1 MASSSHS
8 GSSSLN
14 WVPPTAEELQQLL
27 PQYEITAQLG
37 RGGMGAVYRGR
48 QITLDRPVAIK
59 ILSNALDE
67 ADASFAER
75 FKNEAR
81 SMAKL
86 AHPGIVGVYDFGE
99 TASGLL
105 YIVMEFIEGTD
116 VAKMIAEQ
124 GRLPVAHALAITAH
138 VCDALQ
144 FAHDRSIIHRDIKPA
159 NIMVG
164 YDGVVKVA
172 DFGLAKM
179 NAGGEA
185 AGLTQ
190 SGMALGTLHYMAP
203 EALMLGSSADHRADI
218 YAVGVML
225 YQMLTGKVPHG
236 MFELPSKRVPDL
248 DPRYDDIIARA
259 MREDRDLRYQQI
271 GELRRDLDTIL
282 TQPVVRV
289 EEAAEKAPAALPTK
303 ARPQRPVGRPVTPPH
318 SESSSEPSV
327 GSKSSG
333 SGMIWA
339 VVGGVVVLG
348 VLAVVLMGGS
358 RKDDSGDKAVAGASQ
373 PPPAEPKPVTVP
385 KPPAP
390 KKADPVV
397 ASKSPTPSPVP
408 PPPVKTPAPA
418 MNSKPVASPS
428 PAATPPSPVVEL
440 KPEDPLTVLAKLQGF
455 QTRVANYQKARATQ
469 LGELTA
475 KYRNAL
481 AAAKQ
486 SATQSG
492 NLTHVVAMDQAIQ
505 RATTHAN
512 TLEKLPALLKVEPL
526 PPLPAL
532 DDSTPD
538 SLKKLRG
545 IFDGETVRIE
555 EELKVALGKSLNALQ
570 VSLVKS
576 GDLDSAR
583 AIDAYRKQL
592 DGAAVF
598 APTGPFTNSLGMK
611 FVPVKIGSGPSA
623 GTTLFFSVWET
634 RVADYA
640 AFAAEND
647 VPGNWRDANNQGVE
661 QTADHPAI
669 LITAELA
676 NKFCDWLSKKENMN
690 CRLPTSE
697 EWDWAAGIRWVGQS
711 EQELTARRNE
721 RPWKGGQASKDVGN
735 FGLGLVD
742 DFPFTAPV
750 GSYPPNQ
757 NGLFDIFGNVWEW
770 VKTGENLHLCRGGGW
785 GNNAWMTEGKE
796 EPLPEFAGKATAMG
810 FRVVVDPSA
819 KQSAVIVAATTSS
832 PMPAPAPAPSPAPA
846 SAADHS
852 LINGRDLTGWQT
864 ANPAAWKVEN
874 DTLVCRGADSLLA
887 HPLSSHNVD
896 LLGEFRVSSKASG
909 GMIFFATSSSPDEG
923 WEVPIVGSGVSAP
936 VLTGGIIDHKT
947 GAKTP
952 PGSTLAKDGEWQRFR
967 LVGSK
972 VQSTVF
978 LANQSN
984 NTHRMGRPITSP
996 THFILRASAAD
1007 GEIAFRNLVV
1017 RDTLDYPGINLGD
1030 PGNGPEWTPLLND
1043 SSLSQWKLRGNPKDF
1058 QLKGGTLQV
1067 AVTDKGPS
1075 YLFLTLGQG
1084 RPPPIKSF
1092 DLMFK
1097 ARATGDANSG
1107 IYFHVDPS
1115 QWQSLGNPSTGYEV
1129 NLANEGKSENLT
1141 GAVFNIAPPLIDLP
1155 DQSDWFD
1162 VRLCVKDNR
1171 VLCLINGK
1179 IAQDFVEP
1187 ADRSTLRTSAS
1198 QKDRGFRKS
1207 GGAIAIQALSKNG
1220 SWFIKDMRFKNL
1232 D

>member
-1 MASSSHS
+1 MASSSQS
-8 GSSSLN
+8 RTSSA
-14 WVPPTAEELQQLL
+14 WVPPTAEELQKLL

-48 QITLDRPVAIK
+48 QTTLDRPVAIK

-99 TASGLL
+99 TESGLL

-116 VAKMIAEQ
+116 VAKMISEQ

-138 VCDALQ
+138 VCDALR
-144 FAHDRSIIHRDIKPA
+144 FAHDRGVIHRDIKPA

-179 NAGGEA
+179 SAGGET

-236 MFELPSKRVPDL
+236 MFELPSRQVPDL

-259 MREDRDLRYQQI
+259 MREDRELRYQQI
-271 GELRRDLDTIL
+271 AELRRDLDTML
-282 TQPVVRV
+282 TQPVVKV
-289 EEAAEKAPAALPTK
+289 EEKAEKAPAALPTK
-303 ARPQRPVGRPVTPPH
+303 DRPQRPVGRPASPPKP
-318 SESSSEPSV
+318 EPSPEPPAK
-327 GSKSSG
+327 SKSSG
-333 SGMIWA
+333 GGMIWA

-348 VLAVVLMGGS
+348 GLAYVLMGGS
-358 RKDDSGDKAVAGASQ
+358 GKDDSGDKAVAKPSQ
-373 PPPAEPKPVTVP
+373 PAPAEQKPVTVQQ
-385 KPPAP
+385 PPAP
-390 KKADPVV
+390 KKAAPVI

-408 PPPVKTPAPA
+408 APPVKTPAPA
-418 MNSKPVASPS
+418 VSSKPVASP
-428 PAATPPSPVVEL
+428 APVVEPKL
-440 KPEDPLTVLAKLQGF
+440 EDPLIALVKLPGF

-475 KYRNAL
+475 KYQNAL
-481 AAAKQ
+481 AAARQ

-492 NLTHVVAMDQAIQ
+492 SLTHVVAMDQAIQ

-512 TLEKLPALLKVEPL
+512 TLEKLPAVLKVEPL

-545 IFDGETVRIE
+545 IFDGETERIE
-555 EELKVALGKSLNALQ
+555 EELQAALLKSLNALQ

-576 GDLDSAR
+576 GDLDNAR
-583 AIDAYRKQL
+583 VVEVYRKQL
-592 DGAAVF
+592 DGAATI

-611 FVPVKIGSGPSA
+611 FVPLKIGSGPSA

-640 AFAAEND
+640 AFAAENE
-647 VPGNWRDANNQGVE
+647 VPGNWRGRKDQGIE
-661 QTADHPAI
+661 QTPDHPV
-669 LITAELA
+669 LEVTAELA
-676 NKFCDWLSKKENMN
+676 SKFCDWLSQKEKMN

-697 EWDWAAGIRWVGQS
+697 EWDWAAGIRWAGQT
-711 EQELTARRNE
+711 EQELATKRGQ
-721 RPWKGGQASKDVGN
+721 RPWWKPGQTSKEVAN

-750 GSYPPNQ
+750 GSFPPNEQ
-757 NGLFDIFGNVWEW
+757 GLFDIFGNVWEW
-770 VKTGENLHLCRGGGW
+770 VKSGDNRHLARGGGW
-785 GNNAWMTEGKE
+785 GNNNWFTLGKE
-796 EPLPEFAGKATAMG
+796 EPLPGFAGKATAMG
-810 FRVVVDPSA
+810 FRVVVDSPER
-819 KQSAVIVAATTSS
+819 QPPVVAVATPPTTT
-832 PMPAPAPAPSPAPA
+832 PAPSPAPA
-846 SAADHS
+846 PAADHV
-852 LINGRDLTGWQT
+852 LFNGRDLTGWQT
-864 ANPAAWKVEN
+864 ANPSAWKVEN
-874 DTLVCRGADSLLA
+874 GALVCRGADSLLA
-887 HPLSSHNVD
+887 HPLSSHNID
-896 LLGEFRVSSKASG
+896 LTGEFRVSSKASG
-909 GMIFFATSSSPDEG
+909 GIVFYATSANPDEG
-923 WEVPIVGSGVSAP
+923 WEVPIVGSAVRAD
-936 VLTGGIIDHKT
+936 VLTGGMVDHKT
-947 GAKTP
+947 GAKTTP
-952 PGSTLAKDGEWQRFR
+952 VATQSKDGEWQSFRF
-967 LVGSK
+967 LVSK
-972 VQSTVF
+972 VLSKIWVGGPGT
-978 LANQSN
+978 N
-984 NTHRMGRPITSP
+984 HRMGRPITQP
-996 THFILRASAAD
+996 THLILRASVAD

-1017 RDTLDYPGINLGD
+1017 KNTLDYPGINLGD
-1030 PGNGPEWTPLLND
+1030 PGTGPEWTPLITD
-1043 SSLSQWKLRGNPKDF
+1043 AQLSQWKISGNSKDF
-1058 QLKGGTLQV
+1058 AFEDGALRIQ
-1067 AVTDKGPS
+1067 VTDKGPS
-1075 YLFLTLGQG
+1075 YLYLTFGQG

-1115 QWQSLGNPSTGYEV
+1115 RWQSLGHPSTGYEI
-1129 NLANEGKSENLT
+1129 NLANGGPPDKLT
-1141 GAVFNIAPPLIDLP
+1141 GAVYNIAPPLIDLP
-1155 DQSDWFD
+1155 SQSDWFD
-1162 VRLCVKDNR
+1162 VRICVKDNR

-1187 ADRSTLRTSAS
+1187 ADRSTLPVLAS

-1207 GGAIAIQALSKNG
+1207 GGAIAIQANSKDAF
-1220 SWFIKDMRFKNL
+1220 FIKDMRFKSL